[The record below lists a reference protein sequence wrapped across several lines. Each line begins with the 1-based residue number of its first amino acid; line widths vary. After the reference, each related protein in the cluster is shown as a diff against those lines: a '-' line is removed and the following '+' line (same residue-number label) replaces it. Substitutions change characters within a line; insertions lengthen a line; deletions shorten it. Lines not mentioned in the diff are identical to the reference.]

1 MLCFVLVV
9 VLVLVLVFVVY
20 VVVDCLVNIS
30 VLLLLLLVM
39 IIVLVVDELYI
50 CGNQLGMLVGVLS
63 SNYDLLQLLDQVLQC
78 LCIDGCQ
85 NIVKVI
91 LSVLVVKLNDLVV
104 YKLQIEFDNMFW
116 CFDMSQN
123 GKCMIVEEFDVWMKV
138 CGVCVVKVC
147 LVLVVIL
154 VLVEVLVEIKLVD
167 KK

>member
-1 MLCFVLVV
+1 MLCIVLVIV
-9 VLVLVLVFVVY
+9 FGLVLVFVVY

-30 VLLLLLLVM
+30 VLLLLLLV
-39 IIVLVVDELYI
+39 IVIVFVVEELYI
-50 CGNQLGMLVGVLS
+50 CNVQFGMLVGVLIF
-63 SNYDLLQLLDQVLQC
+63 NFDQYQLLDWVLQC

-85 NIVKVI
+85 NIVKVM
-91 LSVLVVKLNDLVV
+91 LGVLVIKLNDLVV
-104 YKLQIEFDNMFW
+104 YKLQIEFDNMLW

-147 LVLVVIL
+147 LVLVVVL
-154 VLVEVLVEIKLVD
+154 VVVEVLVDIKLGE